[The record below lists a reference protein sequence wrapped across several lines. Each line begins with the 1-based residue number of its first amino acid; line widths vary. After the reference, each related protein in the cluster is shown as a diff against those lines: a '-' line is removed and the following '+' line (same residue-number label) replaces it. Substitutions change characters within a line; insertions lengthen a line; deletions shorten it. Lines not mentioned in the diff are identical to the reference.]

1 MYGNW
6 LEAGEIRGGGGC
18 CTNGLTDTVIFQYC
32 QHNIHDKSGNC
43 QHNIHDVCRIGGE
56 MVADN
61 RVTVRLSSF
70 TREQI
75 AGLRKLLGI
84 NSDAKVIALAID
96 RMVQQELE
104 K

>member
-1 MYGNW
+1 
-6 LEAGEIRGGGGC
+6 
-18 CTNGLTDTVIFQYC
+18 
-32 QHNIHDKSGNC
+32 
-43 QHNIHDVCRIGGE
+43 

-70 TREQI
+70 TRDQI

-84 NSDAKVIALAID
+84 NSDAKVIALAVD